1 MSALTF
7 IHKQIVY
14 GGFAHAHFHNYR
26 SPWKIEFWIF
36 LVFRG
41 SNLPNSVNSHSILLC
56 KQFIWLFLSIQVYFS
71 ILCVLRCSG
80 HMCSKMQWS
89 ETIRNNLGMQ
99 PLGDASSSSSRDR
112 VRAPWSVVLVTHI
125 RTHTHCT
132 SRNANTNVYLQINYT
147 KLVQLVYLG
156 AKCLLKFPLVV
167 LHSY

>member
-41 SNLPNSVNSHSILLC
+41 SNVPNSVNSHSILLC

-80 HMCSKMQWS
+80 HMCSKLQWS

-99 PLGDASSSSSRDR
+99 PFGASSSSSRDR
-112 VRAPWSVVLVTHI
+112 VRGRWCSS
-125 RTHTHCT
+125 RTYEHTLCT
-132 SRNANTNVYLQINYT
+132 SRNATANTNVYLQIKYT

>member
-14 GGFAHAHFHNYR
+14 GGFAYAHFHNYR

-56 KQFIWLFLSIQVYFS
+56 KQFIWLILSIQVYFS

-89 ETIRNNLGMQ
+89 ENHTKQFGNWAVGWFEQ
-99 PLGDASSSSSRDR
+99 QQQQHGWGVVGGCSSR
-112 VRAPWSVVLVTHI
+112 TYE
-125 RTHTHCT
+125 HTLCT
-132 SRNANTNVYLQINYT
+132 SRNATANTNVYLQIKYT

>member
-7 IHKQIVY
+7 IPKQIVY
-14 GGFAHAHFHNYR
+14 GGFAYAHFHNYR

-41 SNLPNSVNSHSILLC
+41 SNVPNSVNSHSILLC

-89 ETIRNNLGMQ
+89 ETIRNNSGMQ
-99 PLGDASSSSSRDR
+99 PLGGAISSSRDR
-112 VRAPWSVVLVTHI
+112 VRGRWCSS
-125 RTHTHCT
+125 RTYEHTRCT
-132 SRNANTNVYLQINYT
+132 SRNAYTNVYLQIHYT